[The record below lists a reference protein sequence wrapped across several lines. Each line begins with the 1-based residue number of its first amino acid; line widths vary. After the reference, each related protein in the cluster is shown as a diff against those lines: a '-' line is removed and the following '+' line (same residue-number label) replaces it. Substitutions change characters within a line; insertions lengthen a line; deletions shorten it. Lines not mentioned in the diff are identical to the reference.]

1 MTDGAEGRAVRTEG
15 RPACAVRTGQE
26 RPACGEGEVRMQEAA
41 E

>member
-15 RPACAVRTGQE
+15 RPAC
-26 RPACGEGEVRMQEAA
+26 GEGEVRMQEAA